1 VGRFIDVGQEANGF
15 IAIGQMATGFIAVGQ
30 VATGVIAVGQVARG
44 FIVVGQGGFGL
55 ISLGMAS
62 VGLIYSVGVLG
73 AGGRGRGGIVPLV
86 PRLSEPTELPARVS
100 FDAIE
105 RGAVAEGWVEVRLVA
120 RPDATV
126 RLEVGGEPLPVR
138 LDARLRRAV
147 PKHSGRT
154 LLGFIRRGPAGLV
167 CERLMEVPE
176 ARLHKWQWWFIWA
189 SQLALLFCGTVAFW
203 YMVVRPIFEVLAR
216 LVV

>member
-1 VGRFIDVGQEANGF
+1 MG
-15 IAIGQMATGFIAVGQ
+15 
-30 VATGVIAVGQVARG
+30 
-44 FIVVGQGGFGL
+44 
-55 ISLGMAS
+55 S
-62 VGLIYSVGVLG
+62 VGLIHSVGILG
-73 AGGRGRGGIVPLV
+73 AGGRGLGGIVPLV

-105 RGAVAEGWVEVRLVA
+105 RRAVSAGWVEVRLVA

-138 LDARLRRAV
+138 LDARLRRAA

-154 LLGFIRRGPAGLV
+154 LLGFIRRGPEGLV

-176 ARLHKWQWWFIWA
+176 VRLRQRHWWLIWA
-189 SQLALLFCGTVAFW
+189 MQLALLFCGTVAFW
-203 YMVVRPIFEVLAR
+203 YVVVRPIFEALAR
-216 LVV
+216 IVAS